1 MERNID
7 YSFGNTSIQF
17 REPLNTPIE
26 FDLMLK
32 VSPTK
37 GNIVYEYNPFRNYRI
52 DTDMFEYKQ
61 HLYTLEELKS
71 MGVSPSGDSW
81 TGTEDGQEPVLY
93 ESGCIVDFETD
104 QLKFSLNNPVDILP
118 QYSYD
123 GSVNLIINDGE
134 NLPRLINSRF
144 SVVGRNKYEI
154 IDRKGDNDVN
164 IYDRGSQFDIDTSLY
179 KRVVEIPALSFIG
192 VYSGGNLPVGNYVLY
207 FKYSDDD
214 GNETDFVAES
224 GVISLFIGNSPVS
237 INGGI
242 QDMSSNKL
250 IKFMISNIDPGY
262 SYVNVYLTR
271 KTSDASG
278 EVVTSAYKMNTK
290 YEVSKSMSCQIT
302 ITSLENSTQIPLDE
316 INLQYCIASAVNTQ
330 ATSQN
335 RLFLGNIKRPNIDY
349 KELSDLSLRICPT
362 VSCEEYDNMDVEY
375 SNSPDNTYFDPKFIY
390 NKTGYAN
397 NKEMYCFGVVYIL
410 SDNTLSPVFPVRGKM
425 NISTYSV
432 DDSEYGYSMIPVRK
446 TDKNGLSQRI
456 YISSDEEN
464 GKIIKIDS
472 NELGYDLK
480 DNDEIENS
488 WGIVSINVDS
498 KQSGGNDSNRIYSI
512 NMMIHD
518 DVKKDFFNEL
528 SNLGIKGMFFVRQK
542 RIPIVMCQALTMGTD
557 KYSNVPVLPVDSKV
571 LKESGVQNSEG
582 DTSYIAERFLNN
594 DRKITNDFID
604 RVYVVSDKSIM
615 NDAAICPD
623 YDCNIGLYNSIFNGS
638 EYYLFEA
645 NFKPSG
651 NNLSINPSS
660 NRELYAEV
668 VNNDN
673 FDTGSTSL
681 SGIITVNNG
690 APIVSTS
697 YGSWRGCAGVAEEG
711 FRFEYLE
718 RENKVQNA
726 YNIVRGVFGNYIGIN
741 GFDIKC
747 SIVNIATQEYL
758 LSDYD
763 KMKTRR
769 NDKSQYYA
777 ISDRVALKSFY
788 SSDGELLDNSI
799 IDSMMS
805 KIYRG
810 DSFICMF
817 THRFNYNFIDPD
829 TPNNDKIVD
838 EETWINGYKLDDND
852 FSNINR
858 GDINAVQLGMWIT
871 FPVVSYR
878 NLNIRSLDPSYPDEE
893 ALTGHKRGFY
903 PYYGTSVDGSF
914 KIPESS
920 VINTGLSQ
928 SLGERWNFPV
938 PDVPYIKNHFQN
950 RILYSDVHVND
961 AFKNGFRVFQATS
974 FKDYPMTYGSITKL
988 IDLGGNLLCVFEHG
1002 ISLIP
1007 VNERVTS
1014 GDGAGGNVFVNTPN
1028 VLPDNP
1034 RVISDMFG
1042 SQWKESIIKTPA
1054 GVYGVDTVAKKIWRT
1069 NGETLEVLSDF
1080 KIQQFLNI
1088 NITLTERELLPVI
1101 GIRNVKTHFNRF
1113 KNDVMF
1119 TFYDDTVGF
1128 EEKVWNICYNEI
1140 LNTWVTFYSW
1150 VPSYSENIDNM
1161 YFSFDRDTS
1170 KWIAKLGMSKAGNS
1184 FSEGIVL
1191 TENIFSKEDLTK
1203 NGNKI
1208 GDLDCLVEL
1217 PDEKTNIRYVKK
1229 FTLQHDNFGNY
1240 KKYFEIRNN
1249 ALYLKS
1255 GVNYDDMIANI
1266 FTIDVNNG
1274 RRIFKNRNESD
1285 YRDTIVYL
1293 LNVRCDIDL
1302 EYSGSDNNIKQYVN
1316 GWNDNKTMGMGY
1328 YEYVVAVMPK
1338 DNMMFLTTDFWKHG
1352 QSGIIDIKDEIEP
1365 CVWYGKQHPF
1375 EFEFVVVDDTSL
1387 HKIFECLE
1395 IIGNKSE
1402 PESFHYEVVGDVYDF
1417 GTDKENMYFRQ
1428 EAVKALYQYN
1438 GSDIL
1443 YDHSFTNIIPIQRN
1457 MGSYNEKSTAF
1468 PLYYARQDTFNNIE
1482 DYYKNITSPNA
1493 DYTNLSGSEV
1503 TYDKAM
1509 KEYHVWTHIKA
1520 SDIYEVGIF
1529 RGNMSYDEDKWYVQ
1543 IPTINCVQKNESN
1556 WRTPNGIYK
1565 KEYIDD
1571 NGKKV
1576 VMSIPPL
1583 SIKNTPVP
1591 GDMINTNISD
1601 NDFPEELKQLGYN
1614 IDDLDLSEWVSDYIG
1629 DALGRRE
1636 AHIRDKWCK
1645 IRIRYSGKKMTIVQ
1659 AVRTLYNATSI

>member
-1 MERNID
+1 MKYTFEN
-7 YSFGNTSIQF
+7 SSIVF
-17 REPLNTPIE
+17 KEPLSRPIE

-32 VSPTK
+32 IVPTK
-37 GNIVYEYNPFRNYRI
+37 GNIVYEYNPFKNYRI
-52 DTDMFEYKQ
+52 DADMFEYKG
-61 HLYTLEELKS
+61 HFYTIDELKEK
-71 MGVSPSGDSW
+71 GITNNGDSW
-81 TGTEDGQEPVLY
+81 SGLVDDDKPILY
-93 ESGCIVDFETD
+93 ESGCIIDFETE
-104 QLKFSLNNPVDILP
+104 QLKFNINNPVDILP

-123 GSVNLIINDGE
+123 GSVNLVINDGY
-134 NLPRLINSRF
+134 NIPRLINSRF
-144 SVVGRNKYEI
+144 SVVGKNKYEI

-179 KRVVEIPALSFIG
+179 KRVVEIPSISFLG
-192 VYSGGNLPVGNYVLY
+192 VGYGGDLPVGNYVLY

-224 GVISLFIGNSPVS
+224 GIISMFIGNSPES
-237 INGGI
+237 INGGY
-242 QDMSSNKL
+242 QDMSTSKI
-250 IKFMISNIDPGY
+250 IKFMIENIDPGY
-262 SYVNVYLTR
+262 SYVKVYLTR
-271 KTSDASG
+271 KTSSESG
-278 EVVTSAYKMNTK
+278 ECIVEAYKLEEK
-290 YEVSKSMSCQIT
+290 FEVSKSMSCKIT
-302 ITSLENSTQIPLDE
+302 ITSLKTATKIPVDE
-316 INLQYCIASAVNTQ
+316 INIQYCIASSVNTQ

-335 RLFLGNIKRPNIDY
+335 RLFLGNINRPNIDY
-349 KELSDLSLRICPT
+349 KELSDISLRILPT
-362 VSCEEYDNMDVEY
+362 ICTKEYQNMDFEY
-375 SNSPDNTYFDPKFIY
+375 SDSVQGKYTDPKFIY
-390 NKTGYAN
+390 NYTGYAN
-397 NKEMYCFGVVYIL
+397 NKEMYCFGIVYIL
-410 SDNTLSPVFPVRGKM
+410 PDNTLSPVFPVRGRM
-425 NISTYSV
+425 NISDNMDINTEYSN
-432 DDSEYGYSMIPVRK
+432 IPLRRDV
-446 TDKNGLSQRI
+446 NGISTRI
-456 YISSDEEN
+456 YISSDEES
-464 GKIIKIDS
+464 GEIISVESKDT
-472 NELGYDLK
+472 GYSAT
-480 DNDEIENS
+480 NSGNIENV
-488 WGIVSINVDS
+488 WGIVSINVD
-498 KQSGGNDSNRIYSI
+498 KNDAETIYGI
-512 NMMIHD
+512 DFKIHNP
-518 DVKKDFFNEL
+518 KEFITEL
-528 SNLGIKGMFFVRQK
+528 SNIGIKGFFFVRQK
-542 RIPIVMCQALTMGTD
+542 RIPIVLCQAITICTD
-557 KYSNVPVLPVDSKV
+557 KFSNTPVIPVDSEV
-571 LKESGVQNSEG
+571 LKDSGIQRIND
-582 DTSYIAERFLNN
+582 DTAYISERFIDN
-594 DRKITNDFID
+594 DRRITNDFTG
-604 RVYVVSDKSIM
+604 RLYVLSENSIRQ
-615 NDAAICPD
+615 NAAICPD
-623 YDCNIGLYNSIFNGS
+623 YDCDNGLYNSIFNGS
-638 EYYLFEA
+638 KYYVFEA
-645 NFKPSG
+645 NFKPK
-651 NNLSINPSS
+651 NNRFSINPSF
-660 NRELYAEV
+660 NRELYVTVEK
-668 VNNDN
+668 NNSYDY
-673 FDTGSTSL
+673 GAASE
-681 SGIITVNNG
+681 SGIITVNEG
-690 APIVSTS
+690 APIVASGR
-697 YGSWRGCAGVAEEG
+697 YLWRGEAGVAEEG

-718 RENKVQNA
+718 RENKVENA
-726 YNIVRGVFGNYIGIN
+726 SNIVRGIFGNYIGID
-741 GFDIKC
+741 GIERRC
-747 SIVNIATQEYL
+747 SIVNVASQEYIL
-758 LSDYD
+758 PDYE
-763 KMKTRR
+763 KIKTRH
-769 NDKSQYYA
+769 NDKSQFYA
-777 ISDRVALKSFY
+777 ISDRIAIKSFKT
-788 SSDGELLDNSI
+788 SDGTLFDDNI
-799 IDSMMS
+799 ILEMLSGV
-805 KIYRG
+805 YRG

-817 THRFNYNFIDPD
+817 THRLNHNFIDPD

-838 EETWINGYKLDDND
+838 EETWINGYKYNDHD

-858 GDINAVQLGMWIT
+858 GDVNAVQLGIWMT
-871 FPVVSYR
+871 FPVISYR
-878 NLNIRSLDPSYPDEE
+878 NLNIRSLDSSYPDEE

-903 PYYGTSVDGSF
+903 PYYSMSVDGSF

-920 VINTGLSQ
+920 IINTGLSQ

-1128 EEKVWNICYNEI
+1128 EEKAWNICYNEI

-1150 VPSYSENIDNM
+1150 IPSYSENIDNM

-1191 TENIFSKEDLTK
+1191 TENIFSKEDLAK

-1217 PDEKTNIRYVKK
+1217 PDEKTNIRYVKR

-1302 EYSGSDNNIKQYVN
+1302 EYSGTDNNIKQYVN

-1520 SDIYEVGIF
+1520 SDIYEVGLF

-1591 GDMINTNISD
+1591 GDMINTSISD